1 MSFVHLGSFCRV
13 KKLRQETG
21 MQNAFE
27 KKKGLEFI
35 WQGNTIMS
43 LFLEMMCFLNKM
55 VELHKLLYHINW

>member
-1 MSFVHLGSFCRV
+1 
-13 KKLRQETG
+13 

-35 WQGNTIMS
+35 WQGNAIMS